1 MRESFSVLD
10 RSNTGAITAAD
21 VADMLSQLGLDSSPS
36 SLSSY
41 FPSSQT
47 TNLATYLHT
56 LSALLAPLSQPSELN
71 AAFAAF
77 DDDDSGQ
84 IDLVELKDAL
94 LHTVPEAGEKRLT
107 EREIER
113 VVEGFSGR
121 RAFGKGSRNM
131 SGAGRGEVFRYGEF
145 MASVNGGGLGGENG
159 KGVDGV

>member
-10 RSNTGAITAAD
+10 RSNAGAVTTAD
-21 VADMLSQLGLDSSPS
+21 VADVLSQLGLDSSPS
-36 SLSSY
+36 CLSSY
-41 FPSSQT
+41 FPGNQSM
-47 TNLATYLHT
+47 NLATYLHT
-56 LSALLAPLSQPSELN
+56 LSTLLAPLSQPSELN

-84 IDLVELKDAL
+84 IDLAELKDAL
-94 LHTVPEAGEKRLT
+94 LHTAPEAGEKRLT

-131 SGAGRGEVFRYGEF
+131 GGAGRGEVFRYGEF
-145 MASVNGGGLGGENG
+145 MASLSGGGVGGESG
-159 KGVDGV
+159 KGVEGV

>member
-10 RSNTGAITAAD
+10 RSNASAITAVD

-47 TNLATYLHT
+47 MNLATYLHT
-56 LSALLAPLSQPSELN
+56 LSALLAPLSRPSELN

-107 EREIER
+107 EREIEK
-113 VVEGFSGR
+113 VVEGFSSR

-131 SGAGRGEVFRYGEF
+131 GGVGRGEVFRYGEF
-145 MASVNGGGLGGENG
+145 MASVNGGGLGENG